1 MIDEY
6 DKPLLDVLEE
16 DLENVNRS
24 ILKDFYGTFKAA
36 DASLRFVLLTGVTK
50 FSQITVFSGFNQPND
65 ISMDSRYDAICG
77 ITEDELYSVLGE
89 AISEMANKFDYTV
102 DEMKSLLKKQYDGYH
117 FSEALLDIYNPFS
130 IINAFDKLKLDNYW
144 YKSGTPT
151 YLVKLLEGHH
161 VNMQKLT
168 SRPYES
174 QYFVDYRAD
183 AENPLAMLY
192 QSGYLTIKGYDKHY
206 GEYTLDYPNVEVR
219 KGFVA
224 LMAEANKCCS

>member
-1 MIDEY
+1 MV
-6 DKPLLDVLEE
+6 PLRPL
-16 DLENVNRS
+16 
-24 ILKDFYGTFKAA
+24 

-65 ISMDSRYDAICG
+65 ISMGSRYDAICG
-77 ITEDELYSVLGE
+77 ITEDELYSFFGE
-89 AISEMANKFDYTV
+89 VISEMANKFDYTV

-144 YKSGTPT
+144 YKSERANIFSEAFRRASCE
-151 YLVKLLEGHH
+151 YA
-161 VNMQKLT
+161 KLT

-183 AENPLAMLY
+183 AENPF
-192 QSGYLTIKGYDKHY
+192 GD
-206 GEYTLDYPNVEVR
+206 
-219 KGFVA
+219 A
-224 LMAEANKCCS
+224 LSERVPDD

>member
-1 MIDEY
+1 M
-6 DKPLLDVLEE
+6 
-16 DLENVNRS
+16 
-24 ILKDFYGTFKAA
+24 
-36 DASLRFVLLTGVTK
+36 
-50 FSQITVFSGFNQPND
+50 
-65 ISMDSRYDAICG
+65 
-77 ITEDELYSVLGE
+77 
-89 AISEMANKFDYTV
+89 
-102 DEMKSLLKKQYDGYH
+102 
-117 FSEALLDIYNPFS
+117 
-130 IINAFDKLKLDNYW
+130 KLDNYW

-192 QSGYLTIKGYDKHY
+192 QSGYLTIKGYDRHY
-206 GEYTLDYPNVEVR
+206 REYTLDYPNVEVR